1 MNVRL
6 PDPCVQIHVPLVLE
20 NPSTG
25 MKCTLDAKIDTGSFA
40 TVISSVTMKKLGLE
54 PFTEDWVELANGEP
68 ASSKVC
74 MCRVHLSQDEE
85 TLDIPLYVM
94 NSDNEQAL
102 IGMDILSLG
111 DFSASHVKDADGAS
125 WLRFQFQLL
134 DSEWLV

>member
-1 MNVRL
+1 ML
-6 PDPCVQIHVPLVLE
+6 PVVP
-20 NPSTG
+20 
-25 MKCTLDAKIDTGSFA
+25 
-40 TVISSVTMKKLGLE
+40 
-54 PFTEDWVELANGEP
+54 
-68 ASSKVC
+68 
-74 MCRVHLSQDEE
+74 Q

-94 NSDNEQAL
+94 NSNNEQAL